1 MPCVDHVHDS
11 KLPCMIF
18 TMQLTTGTVV
28 DGKIVVEGD
37 PLPEGAIVTI
47 LAREVD
53 ETFEVP
59 PELEAEL
66 LESIAQAE
74 RGETISAEEL
84 LKRLRRIA

>member
-1 MPCVDHVHDS
+1 MVHPPM
-11 KLPCMIF
+11 LPCIISA
-18 TMQLTTGTVV
+18 MQLATGTVV
-28 DGKIVVEGD
+28 DGKIVVEGE
-37 PLPEGAIVTI
+37 PLPEGAVVTI
-47 LAREVD
+47 LAREAD

>member
-1 MPCVDHVHDS
+1 MVHASKVPCI
-11 KLPCMIF
+11 IF
-18 TMQLTTGTVV
+18 PMQLATGTVV

-37 PLPEGAIVTI
+37 PLPEGAVVTI
-47 LAREVD
+47 LAREAD

-66 LESIAQAE
+66 LESIAQAD

>member
-1 MPCVDHVHDS
+1 MHRCNMFP
-11 KLPCMIF
+11 
-18 TMQLTTGTVV
+18 MQLATGTVV

-37 PLPEGAIVTI
+37 PLPEGAVVTI
-47 LAREVD
+47 LARDAD

-74 RGETISAEEL
+74 RGETISAEQVLE
-84 LKRLRRIA
+84 RLRRIA

>member
-1 MPCVDHVHDS
+1 MLLCI
-11 KLPCMIF
+11 IF
-18 TMQLTTGTVV
+18 AMQLTTGTVV
-28 DGKIVVEGD
+28 GGKIVVEGD
-37 PLPEGAIVTI
+37 PLPEGAVVTI
-47 LAREVD
+47 LAREAD

-66 LESIAQAE
+66 LESIAQAD